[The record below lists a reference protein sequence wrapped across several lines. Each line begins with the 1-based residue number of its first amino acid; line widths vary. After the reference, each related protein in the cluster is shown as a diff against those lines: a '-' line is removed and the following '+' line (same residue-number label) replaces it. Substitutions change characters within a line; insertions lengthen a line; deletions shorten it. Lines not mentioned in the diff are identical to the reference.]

1 MAQEDKGLMLRGFL
15 LVALISCIVAFVLT
29 LLFWRNE
36 PPVAHEHVPPENVVP
51 LAALPALAPFPSNVS
66 WAALVEISEN
76 SPSAPGFDVRY
87 NAAATMARRGD
98 AQTPWPLLLEMLD
111 EKLQM
116 RNSRERQK
124 DGKYLY
130 DELSARTWTIH
141 ALKAIAA
148 WHEKHKDDANR
159 EVPSGLRDIY
169 TRVDELAA
177 SGQGLIKE
185 QAEKTR
191 ATFFR

>member
-1 MAQEDKGLMLRGFL
+1 MAQEDKGLVLRGFL

-36 PPVAHEHVPPENVVP
+36 PPVVQEHAPPENVVP
-51 LAALPALAPFPSNVS
+51 LAALPTLAPFPSNVS
-66 WAALVEISEN
+66 WVALVEVAEN

-87 NAAATMARRGD
+87 NAASTMARRGD
-98 AQTPWPLLLEMLD
+98 VETPWPLLLEMLD
-111 EKLQM
+111 EKLQL

-124 DGKYLY
+124 DGKFLY
-130 DELSARTWTIH
+130 DPLTARTKTTN

-148 WHEKHKDDANR
+148 WHEKHKNDAHH
-159 EVPSGLRDIY
+159 EISSGLRDIY
-169 TRVDELAA
+169 TRVDELSA
-177 SGQGLIKE
+177 SGQGPIKE